1 LISNLTGE
9 VYSKN
14 FDPKEQTDVQRS
26 WLYSEDPGVRAV
38 NEGLG
43 GKSQMQPF
51 DNANS
56 LPLGDG
62 VWNIH
67 PKSGDAGFYRKVRT
81 DATIIKNNVI
91 TRK

>member
-1 LISNLTGE
+1 
-9 VYSKN
+9 
-14 FDPKEQTDVQRS
+14 
-26 WLYSEDPGVRAV
+26 
-38 NEGLG
+38 
-43 GKSQMQPF
+43 MQPF

-62 VWNIH
+62 VWNNH
-67 PKSGDAGFYRKVRT
+67 VKSGEPGFHRKIRT

>member
-1 LISNLTGE
+1 

-14 FDPKEQTDVQRS
+14 FDPQEQTDVQRA

-38 NEGLG
+38 NQGLG

-56 LPLGDG
+56 LPLGEG
-62 VWNIH
+62 MWAAH
-67 PKSGDAGFYRKVRT
+67 QKGDTPGYYRRVRT
-81 DATIIKNNVI
+81 DVTMSKNNVI